1 MASTTNSTPHPQLPK
16 LNGRNYYHWSI
27 QMKVLFESQD
37 LWDVV
42 KEGYEEPEDLDEVT
56 DEEESD
62 LKEIKKRDR
71 KALFMIYQAVDEV
84 IFERISSSATSKE
97 AWDMLYKTYR
107 GEDKVKVVRLQTL
120 RCEFDGIKMRESETV
135 EDFYNRVILLLN
147 QLRLNGETIED
158 TRVVEKILR
167 SLTRRFEYIVVAIE
181 ESKDLSTLS
190 LESLLGTLQSH
201 ELRMKQFD
209 SPTYEQAFQFQSSNA
224 HENSK
229 EIAKY
234 DQNDDRGKGKAK
246 SLSQVQCHY
255 CQKFGHVK
263 KFCRKRIADEK
274 GTTFMHKEEG
284 NDDDT
289 MFMILSTQDAQFN
302 DMWYIDSGCS
312 NHMCG
317 NKDLFTQIDDS
328 LKREVRT
335 GDDKKLDVYGIG
347 EIIIN
352 TKQGNKRIQSVYYV
366 PELKHNLLSVGQL
379 LQKNYELHFKE
390 NSCMIKDPKG
400 NMLGKISMSSNKMF
414 PINFKENNLFAF
426 NLCTN
431 KTSLLWHHR
440 FGHTNMG
447 YLSYMYKHS
456 LVKGIPNV
464 TKFEGVC
471 EGCMLGKQTRE
482 SFPQDKAWRATE
494 QLELVHTDVCGPMRT
509 PSIGGSRYL
518 LTFIDDFSRKLW
530 VYFLK
535 EKSEVFYKF
544 KVFKTLV
551 EKQSGHEIKAIRSDG
566 GGEYNAKYFK
576 DFLIENG
583 IHHQVTT
590 RYTPQQNGVAER
602 KNRSIIE
609 MARSM
614 LKAKNLDD
622 SYWGEA
628 VACACYLLNRTS
640 TKSLPNMTPQEAW
653 SGYKPCVAHLR
664 TFGCIAYSHIPEQK
678 RSKLES
684 KSEKAI
690 FVGYSEN
697 SKAYKLYNPITK
709 NMIISRDVAFE
720 EEKCWDNSVI
730 QEENHPQILQDDN
743 SDDTRQIHE
752 DSPISTP
759 STVQTPSPSSDN
771 RIPQN
776 SQSTMSTLE
785 TPPRKSYRNLNRIYA
800 NSRRI
805 DLDDVADFALFS
817 DADPLLY
824 EDACLDKKWRDAM
837 DEEMKAILKNNT
849 WELVDLPEG
858 HKSIGVKWVYKTKL
872 NERGEI
878 DKHKA
883 RLVVKGYKQK
893 YGIDYQEV
901 FAPVIRLETIRLVL
915 ALAAQK
921 EWKVHQMDVKSAF
934 LNGTLKENV
943 YIDQPIGYIEKGN
956 ENKVCH
962 LKKALYGLKQAPRAW
977 YSRIESYFIEN
988 GFRKC
993 PQEHT
998 LFIQEKNGMIL
1009 IVCIYVDDLVFTGN
1023 SHEMIE
1029 EFKASMKDE
1038 FDMTDMGLLHY
1049 FLGIEVKQKEDKI
1062 SICQER
1068 YARSILDRFNMSEA
1082 SPGNIPMEYGSK
1094 LSKFPDEENVDP
1106 GLYRSLVGCL
1116 MYLTATRP
1124 DLMFAVSI
1132 ISRYMECP
1140 KVGHWEAGKRILKYV
1155 KGTVGH
1161 GIVYSKV
1168 EKFSLIG
1175 FSDSDFGGNPD
1186 DSRSTSGYIFT
1197 LGSGAISWQSKKQS
1211 VVALSSAEA
1220 EYMSL
1225 SLAGCQAIWLRGIL
1239 EELSEVQES
1248 PTKIFCDNKSA
1259 IALSMNPVFH
1269 GKSKHIRIK
1278 FHFIRELIRNG
1289 EINVEFCGTK
1299 DQLADCFTKALQ
1311 VGSFHNMKERLGV
1324 HHV

>member
-120 RCEFDGIKMRESETV
+120 RCEFDGIKMRDSETV

-229 EIAKY
+229 EIAKH

-255 CQKFGHVK
+255 CQNFGHVK

-352 TKQGNKRIQSVYYV
+352 TKQGNKRIQNVYYV

-414 PINFKENNLFAF
+414 PLNFKENNLFAF
-426 NLCTN
+426 NLYTN

-440 FGHTNMG
+440 FGHTNMDISVICTNTVWSKE
-447 YLSYMYKHS
+447 YQMS
-456 LVKGIPNV
+456 LN
-464 TKFEGVC
+464 
-471 EGCMLGKQTRE
+471 
-482 SFPQDKAWRATE
+482 
-494 QLELVHTDVCGPMRT
+494 
-509 PSIGGSRYL
+509 
-518 LTFIDDFSRKLW
+518 
-530 VYFLK
+530 
-535 EKSEVFYKF
+535 
-544 KVFKTLV
+544 
-551 EKQSGHEIKAIRSDG
+551 
-566 GGEYNAKYFK
+566 
-576 DFLIENG
+576 
-583 IHHQVTT
+583 
-590 RYTPQQNGVAER
+590 
-602 KNRSIIE
+602 
-609 MARSM
+609 
-614 LKAKNLDD
+614 LKAYMKDACLENKPENRFHKIKH
-622 SYWGEA
+622 GEP
-628 VACACYLLNRTS
+628 LNNSNSS
-640 TKSLPNMTPQEAW
+640 TRM
-653 SGYKPCVAHLR
+653 
-664 TFGCIAYSHIPEQK
+664 
-678 RSKLES
+678 
-684 KSEKAI
+684 
-690 FVGYSEN
+690 
-697 SKAYKLYNPITK
+697 
-709 NMIISRDVAFE
+709 DVAFE
-720 EEKCWDNSVI
+720 EEKCWDNSMI

-776 SQSTMSTLE
+776 SQSTMSTPE

-800 NSRRI
+800 NSLVQNCTLVTPKKCDHMRLVTI
-805 DLDDVADFALFS
+805 FFSTESVAIGF
-817 DADPLLY
+817 
-824 EDACLDKKWRDAM
+824 
-837 DEEMKAILKNNT
+837 AIL
-849 WELVDLPEG
+849 
-858 HKSIGVKWVYKTKL
+858 GVIWSLYNIVS
-872 NERGEI
+872 
-878 DKHKA
+878 
-883 RLVVKGYKQK
+883 
-893 YGIDYQEV
+893 GIAFEV
-901 FAPVIRLETIRLVL
+901 ESFFLLCPPAPQDPQT
-915 ALAAQK
+915 AA
-921 EWKVHQMDVKSAF
+921 
-934 LNGTLKENV
+934 
-943 YIDQPIGYIEKGN
+943 
-956 ENKVCH
+956 
-962 LKKALYGLKQAPRAW
+962 
-977 YSRIESYFIEN
+977 
-988 GFRKC
+988 
-993 PQEHT
+993 
-998 LFIQEKNGMIL
+998 
-1009 IVCIYVDDLVFTGN
+1009 
-1023 SHEMIE
+1023 
-1029 EFKASMKDE
+1029 
-1038 FDMTDMGLLHY
+1038 
-1049 FLGIEVKQKEDKI
+1049 
-1062 SICQER
+1062 
-1068 YARSILDRFNMSEA
+1068 
-1082 SPGNIPMEYGSK
+1082 
-1094 LSKFPDEENVDP
+1094 
-1106 GLYRSLVGCL
+1106 
-1116 MYLTATRP
+1116 
-1124 DLMFAVSI
+1124 
-1132 ISRYMECP
+1132 
-1140 KVGHWEAGKRILKYV
+1140 
-1155 KGTVGH
+1155 
-1161 GIVYSKV
+1161 
-1168 EKFSLIG
+1168 
-1175 FSDSDFGGNPD
+1175 
-1186 DSRSTSGYIFT
+1186 
-1197 LGSGAISWQSKKQS
+1197 
-1211 VVALSSAEA
+1211 
-1220 EYMSL
+1220 
-1225 SLAGCQAIWLRGIL
+1225 
-1239 EELSEVQES
+1239 
-1248 PTKIFCDNKSA
+1248 
-1259 IALSMNPVFH
+1259 
-1269 GKSKHIRIK
+1269 
-1278 FHFIRELIRNG
+1278 
-1289 EINVEFCGTK
+1289 
-1299 DQLADCFTKALQ
+1299 
-1311 VGSFHNMKERLGV
+1311 
-1324 HHV
+1324 